1 MPNTLRIGRTV
12 AESTPAFDPLPK
24 PPAGAPNV
32 VVIVLDDLGFA
43 QLGCFGGDVDT
54 PVIDGLAAGGL
65 RYPSFH
71 VTALCSPTRACVLT
85 GRNHHQVGMGFLT
98 DIPIGFPGYDGR
110 IPRSAATMPR
120 ILKDNGYSTFAV
132 GKWHLIPRWEQSAS
146 GPFDR
151 WPLGLGFERFYGFL
165 GGDTNQWTP
174 ELVQDNGFVDP
185 PATPEEGYHLT
196 EDLAERAIRLIQDQ
210 QQATPGK
217 PFFLY
222 FTPGAM
228 HAPHQAPDAWIERF
242 RGRYDAG
249 WEAFRDAAFAR
260 QQEMG
265 VVRAGVPLP
274 ERPPWI
280 PAWSA
285 LPEGERKLYAR
296 MMEVYAGF
304 LAHTDHQIGR
314 VLDFLRDRALLDDT
328 LVLLLSDNG
337 ASAEGGPRGS
347 HNEHRFTH
355 DLLDDPQQL
364 AARAHELG
372 GHRAYNH
379 YAWGWAWA
387 GNTPFRLW
395 KRFVWLGGVRTPLIA
410 HWPQGIAARGEL
422 RTQFCHAIDLMPT
435 VLDAIGIAPPEVVDG
450 IPQKRIDGASLK
462 PTFADAQA
470 PAPRTTQYFEMMGSR
485 ALWQDGWK
493 VTTDHVGR
501 QLTVEREQV
510 GGSHDLETDH
520 WALFDLTNDPAEGH
534 DVGAQHPDKL
544 RRLVETWWSEAGSNQ
559 VLPIEDGFIT
569 RAVAIE
575 PSPWGFRGR
584 ADLTAGGGPV
594 CETQLPGM
602 GGGFR
607 FVADVV
613 VPDGGAAGVLVALGD
628 WHNGWATYVVD
639 GRPAV
644 AFSLFGD
651 LVRVAADAALAPGG
665 RRIEVLYRRIGAG
678 GGPIAL
684 RVDGA
689 VVARGH
695 VPTDLPFRWQ
705 IGGTGLLVGRDRG
718 FPVCDDY
725 RPPAP
730 FNGSITSAV
739 LESLAV
745 LPRDLQDEIKALLH
759 RE

>member
-1 MPNTLRIGRTV
+1 MQSTLRIGRTV
-12 AESTPAFDPLPK
+12 AESTPAFDPLPR

-65 RYPSFH
+65 RYRSFH

-85 GRNHHQVGMGFLT
+85 GRNHHNVGMGFLT
-98 DIPIGFPGYDGR
+98 DIPTGFPGYDGR
-110 IPRSAATMPR
+110 IPRSAATLPR
-120 ILKDNGYSTFAV
+120 ILKDTGYSTFAV
-132 GKWHLIPRWEQSAS
+132 GKWHLVPRWEQSAS

-151 WPLGLGFERFYGFL
+151 WPLGLGFERYYGFL

-174 ELVQDNGFVDP
+174 ELVQDNGFVDAP
-185 PATPEEGYHLT
+185 RTPDEGYHLT

-228 HAPHQAPDAWIERF
+228 HAPHQAPDPWIERF

-249 WEAFRDAAFAR
+249 WEAFRDGTFAR
-260 QQEMG
+260 QQELG
-265 VVRAGVPLP
+265 IVRAGARLP
-274 ERPPWI
+274 EQPPWI
-280 PAWSA
+280 PRWSE
-285 LPEGERKLYAR
+285 LPPGERSLYAR

-314 VLDFLRDRALLDDT
+314 VLGFLRERSLLDDT
-328 LVLLLSDNG
+328 LVLLISDNG

-355 DLLDDPQQL
+355 DMLDDPAEL

-395 KRFVWLGGVRTPLIA
+395 KRFAWLGGVRTPLIA
-410 HWPQGIAARGEL
+410 HWPQGIAARGEV

-435 VLDAIGIAPPEVVDG
+435 VLDAVGVAAPDVVDG
-450 IPQKRIDGASLK
+450 VQQKPLDGASLR
-462 PTFADAQA
+462 PTFDDPQA
-470 PAPRTTQYFEMMGSR
+470 PEPRKTQYFEMMGSR
-485 ALWQDGWK
+485 ALWHDGWK

-501 QLTVEREQV
+501 QLTVEREMV
-510 GGSHDLETDH
+510 GGSQDLDTDH
-520 WALFDLTNDPAEGH
+520 WALFDLANDPAEAR
-534 DVGAQHPDKL
+534 DVGAEHPDKL

-559 VLPIEDGFIT
+559 VLPLEDGFIT

-575 PSPWGFRGR
+575 PSPWGFRGSAVLHR
-584 ADLTAGGGPV
+584 GGGPV
-594 CETQLPGM
+594 CETLLPPM
-602 GGGFR
+602 SGGFR
-607 FVADVV
+607 LAARLSI
-613 VPDGGAAGVLVALGD
+613 PEGGARGVVAALGD
-628 WHNGWATYVVD
+628 WHNGFAAYLVD

-644 AFSLFGD
+644 AFCLFGD
-651 LVRVAADAALAPGG
+651 TVRVAADAPLAPGA
-665 RRIEVLYRRIGAG
+665 RTVEVLFRRVQQG
-678 GGPIAL
+678 GGPLAL
-684 RVDGA
+684 RVDGET
-689 VVARGH
+689 VARGTIPH
-695 VPTDLPFRWQ
+695 DLPFRWQ
-705 IGGTGLLVGRDRG
+705 IGGAGLLVGHDRG

-725 RPPAP
+725 QPPAD
-730 FNGSITSAV
+730 FTGEIVDLTLDA
-739 LESLAV
+739 LGV
-745 LPRDLQDEIKALLH
+745 LPRDVRKEIEALL
-759 RE
+759 RNE

>member
-1 MPNTLRIGRTV
+1 MPSTLRIGRTV
-12 AESTPAFDPLPK
+12 PESTPEFDPLPQ
-24 PPAGAPNV
+24 PPAAAPNV

-65 RYPSFH
+65 RYRSFH

-85 GRNHHQVGMGFLT
+85 GRNHHAVGMGFLT
-98 DIPIGFPGYDGR
+98 DIPTGFPGYNGR
-110 IPRSAATMPR
+110 IPRSAATLPR
-120 ILKDNGYSTFAV
+120 ILRDNGYSTFAV
-132 GKWHLIPRWEQSAS
+132 GKWHLVPRWEQSAS

-151 WPLGLGFERFYGFL
+151 WPLGLGFERYYGFL
-165 GGDTNQWTP
+165 GGDTNQWAP
-174 ELVQDNGFVDP
+174 ELVQDNGFVEP
-185 PATPEEGYHLT
+185 PATPDEGYHLT
-196 EDLAERAIRLIQDQ
+196 EDLADRAIRLIQDQ

-217 PFFLY
+217 RFLLY

-228 HAPHQAPDAWIERF
+228 HAPHQAPAEWIDRF
-242 RGRYDAG
+242 KGRYDAG
-249 WEAFRDAAFAR
+249 WEAFRDSTFAR

-265 VVRAGVPLP
+265 LVRAGAPLP

-280 PAWSA
+280 PRWND
-285 LPEGERKLYAR
+285 LPEGERRIYAR
-296 MMEVYAGF
+296 MMEVYGGF

-314 VLDFLRDRALLDDT
+314 LLGFLRDRALLDDT
-328 LVLLLSDNG
+328 LVLLISDNG

-355 DLLDDPQQL
+355 DMLDDPATL

-395 KRFVWLGGVRTPLIA
+395 KRFAWLGGVRTPLVA
-410 HWPQGIAARGEL
+410 HWPKGIPARGEV
-422 RTQFCHAIDLMPT
+422 RTQFCHAIDLLPT
-435 VLDAIGIAPPEVVDG
+435 ILDAAGIEPPKVVDG
-450 IPQKRIDGASLK
+450 VPQQRIDGASLK
-462 PTFADAQA
+462 PTFDDAA
-470 PAPRTTQYFEMMGSR
+470 SPNPRTTQYFEMMGSR
-485 ALWQDGWK
+485 ALWHDGWK

-501 QLTVEREQV
+501 QLTVEREQIP
-510 GGSHDLETDH
+510 GSGELDADH
-520 WALFDLTNDPAEGH
+520 WALFRLDDDPAEAH
-534 DVGAQHPDKL
+534 DVGARHPDVL
-544 RRLVETWWSEAGSNQ
+544 RRMIDQWWAEAGSNQ
-559 VLPIEDGFIT
+559 VLPLEDGFLT

-575 PSPWGFRGR
+575 PSPWGHRGR
-584 ADLTAGGGPV
+584 ADLVAGGGPV
-594 CETQLPGM
+594 CETLLPAM

-607 FVADVV
+607 FTTEVV
-613 VPDGGAAGVLVALGD
+613 VPDEGASGVLVALGD

-639 GRPAV
+639 GRPTV
-644 AFSLFGD
+644 ALSLFGD
-651 LVRVAADAALAPGG
+651 VVRVAADRPLAPGP
-665 RRIEVLYRRIGAG
+665 RRVEVLFRRVREG
-678 GGPIAL
+678 GGPLAI
-684 RVDGA
+684 RVDGD
-689 VVARGH
+689 VVARGV
-695 VPTDLPFRWQ
+695 VPGDLPFRWQ

-730 FNGSITSAV
+730 FTGTITSAV
-739 LESLAV
+739 LESLGV
-745 LPRDLQDEIKALLH
+745 LPRDVQDEIKALLR